1 MSFFSKIFSNTPSEE
16 IKKEQEN
23 IIQAQKNL
31 EKEKQIFKEEMTK
44 YAYRLN
50 IERTK
55 LAVALSG
62 ITDGVIAVDL
72 QKNISIFNKAAERI
86 TGYTQTEILGKP
98 FDQVLKV
105 YDKNNE
111 LTFFHYCP
119 INSSNIEGVV
129 YNKQGLKIIG
139 KKTSFVNLITSR
151 ITEGA
156 SVNLACI
163 ISMQDVTG
171 NEQLESM
178 KADFISM
185 AAHELRTPI
194 TSIKGYLSVFLSENK
209 ATLNQDQLGLLNS
222 IDQAVTQL
230 ISLVENLLSA
240 AKIERG
246 VLNVSFE
253 VVDWPKFVKD
263 TTLILLPRAKDKE
276 IQLDFIPPTNP
287 IPQVKVDKIR
297 ITEVLSNLISNAI
310 NYTEPSGQ
318 IKVWTESNGSEI
330 ITHVQDT
337 GKGIPPEAIPQLFN
351 KFFRVT
357 GALEGGTKGT
367 GLGLYIAKSIIEMH
381 HGKIWAASEGVGKG
395 STFNFSIPL

>member
-31 EKEKQIFKEEMTK
+31 EKEKQSFKEEMTR
-44 YAYRLN
+44 YAYQLN
-50 IERTK
+50 AEKTK
-55 LAVALSG
+55 LSIALSG
-62 ITDGVIAVDL
+62 ISDAVIGVDL
-72 QKNISIFNKAAERI
+72 KKNITIFNRAAERV
-86 TGYTQTEILGKP
+86 TGYIQAEVLGKP
-98 FDQVLKV
+98 IDQILKI

-111 LTFFHYCP
+111 LTFLHYCP
-119 INSSNIEGVV
+119 INSTNIDGVV
-129 YNKQGLKIIG
+129 YNKKSLKIVG
-139 KKTSFVNLITSR
+139 KKTSFVNLITSKLV
-151 ITEGA
+151 EGA
-156 SVNLACI
+156 NVNLSCI

-194 TSIKGYLSVFLSENK
+194 TSIRGYLSVFLNENK
-209 ATLNQDQLGLLNS
+209 ANLNADQLNLLNS

-230 ISLVENLLSA
+230 MTLVENLLSA
-240 AKIERG
+240 AKIDRG

-253 VVDWPKFVKD
+253 VIDWPKFIKD
-263 TTLILLPRAKDKE
+263 IVSNLLPRAKEKE

-318 IKVWTESNGSEI
+318 IKVWMESSGSEI
-330 ITHVQDT
+330 ITHVKDS
-337 GKGIPPEAIPQLFN
+337 GKGIPPEALPQLFN
-351 KFFRVT
+351 KFFRIT
-357 GALEGGTKGT
+357 GAMEGGTKGT
-367 GLGLYIAKSIIEMH
+367 GLGLYISKSIIDMH
-381 HGKIWAASEGVGKG
+381 HGKIWVESAGLGKG
-395 STFNFSIPL
+395 ATFSFSIPL